1 MSILANAA
9 RAAILLATL
18 LFTRPGFCQ
27 QIGLS
32 IADIH
37 SPSFSAKSI
46 EAGLHGDDLSRL
58 ELRIGELTLQGKTLR
73 NVALTCG
80 QFRLEKTTMR
90 CAEGVLDVGQ
100 KWPISFAYETR
111 AQKLELVVQPEKA
124 ESWKLVGEFKRTPFT
139 LEVTIL
145 RGKLQRLAALL
156 PATANSSPGSAPKIN
171 TGIIDGRLTLGGDSG
186 HLKVGGDVKLRDV
199 AFSDT
204 AGLHAGEK
212 IQTRIQLTAEQ
223 HSDVWRWKTGIDWL
237 GGEVFWQPLYFSAG
251 HRLSAAGTASERSIE
266 VTSSRLVLA
275 KIGDIE
281 MTASW
286 SRAAS
291 GLNSASAHT
300 DQVDLAELYA
310 QILKPMLGQTA
321 LADLRVE
328 GRAGFD
334 FRFADGAMQSLTLA
348 LRRVSLDDKQ
358 RRFAIFDLD
367 ANLPWRRSSPTT
379 ADILIGGGEVFRFP
393 LGAAQVPLEMN
404 GLSFAIPKAEI
415 PILDGK
421 LALSDFRAE
430 KVNENWQWQFGA
442 GLTPVSME
450 RLTQDLGLPR
460 MLGSLSGVIPAVR
473 YRDSTLTADGALLF
487 KVFDGTI
494 VAKNLMMF
502 DPLGATPRL
511 SADVDMRNLDLD
523 LLTRTFSFGNITGR
537 VDVGLNKLEL
547 ADWRPVQFDASIAS
561 SPGSYRK
568 KISQTAVQNI
578 SALGGAG
585 AAAALQRSFLRFFEL
600 FGYSR
605 IGLSCALRDSICE
618 MGGIEPSGQGYVIV
632 EGGGIPAITVLG
644 YNRRVAWQEL
654 LDRLKRITQ
663 ENVQPVIR

>member
-1 MSILANAA
+1 M
-9 RAAILLATL
+9 
-18 LFTRPGFCQ
+18 
-27 QIGLS
+27 S

-80 QFRLEKTTMR
+80 QFQLEKTTMR
-90 CAEGVLDVGQ
+90 CAEGVLDAGR
-100 KWPISFAYETR
+100 KWPIRFAYETET
-111 AQKLELVVQPEKA
+111 QKLELILQPEKG
-124 ESWKLVGEFKRTPFT
+124 ESWELTAEFKREPFT
-139 LEVTIL
+139 LELVITH
-145 RGKLQRLAALL
+145 GKLQRLAALL
-156 PATANSSPGSAPKIN
+156 PEAAPNAFPNTLPKVSA
-171 TGIIDGRLTLGGDSG
+171 GVIDGRFTLRGGRG
-186 HLKVGGDVKLRDV
+186 RLKLAADTKFRDL
-199 AFSDT
+199 AFSDA

-212 IQTRIQLTAEQ
+212 IEAAIRLTADQ
-223 HSDVWRWKTGIDWL
+223 YGDGWQWKTGIDWI
-237 GGEVFWQPLYFSAG
+237 GGEVFWQPLYFAGG
-251 HRLSAAGTASERSIE
+251 HRLTAAGAASERSIE
-266 VTSSRLVLA
+266 ITSGQLALA
-275 KIGDIE
+275 KIGEIDV
-281 MTASW
+281 TASW
-286 SRAAS
+286 DRGAHR
-291 GLNSASAHT
+291 LNSARART
-300 DQVDLAELYA
+300 DEVDLAELYA
-310 QILKPMLGQTA
+310 QVLKPMLGQTA
-321 LADLRVE
+321 LADLRVD

-334 FRFADGAMQSLTLA
+334 VRFGDGAVQALTLA
-348 LRRVSLDDKQ
+348 LQGVSLEDKQ

-367 ANLPWRRSSPTT
+367 ANVPWQRSVPTR
-379 ADILIGGGEVFRFP
+379 AGIRISGGEVFRLP

-404 GLSFAIPKAEI
+404 GLSFAIPKTEI
-415 PILDGK
+415 PILDGR

-430 KVNENWQWQFGA
+430 KSGEEWQWQFGA

-473 YRDSTLTADGALLF
+473 YRDSTLSVDGALLF
-487 KVFDGTI
+487 KIFDGTI
-494 VAKNLMMF
+494 VAKNLVMF

-537 VDVGLNKLEL
+537 IDVTLSKVEL
-547 ADWRPVQFDASIAS
+547 ADWRPVQFDASIRS
-561 SPGSYRK
+561 SPGKYPK

-585 AAAALQRSFLRFFEL
+585 AVAALQRSFLRFFEQ

-605 IGLSCALRDSICE
+605 IGLSCVLQNSVCE
-618 MGGIEPSGQGYVIV
+618 MGGIEPAQQGYVIV

-663 ENVQPVIR
+663 ENVKPIVR